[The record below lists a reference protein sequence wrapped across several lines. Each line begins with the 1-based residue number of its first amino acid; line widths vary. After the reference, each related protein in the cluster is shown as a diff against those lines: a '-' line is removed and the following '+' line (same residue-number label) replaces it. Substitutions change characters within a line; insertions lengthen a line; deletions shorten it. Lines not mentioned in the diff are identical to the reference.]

1 MSDLINR
8 DDFINSIVCSVSSP
22 CETKQEQRDAQ
33 FKQKYTVDAF
43 IKELKRAP
51 AVDAVEVVHAKWIT
65 TEIYSGMYRANLSET
80 TCTACGKRPN
90 IYMLKSEYC
99 PNCGAKM
106 GKRRESEVSE

>member
-1 MSDLINR
+1 MTNDLINR
-8 DDFINSIVCSVSSP
+8 DDFINYIVCLVSSP

-51 AVDAVEVVHAKWIT
+51 AVDAVEVVRCKDCQYYPQIDCF
-65 TEIYSGMYRANLSET
+65 GD
-80 TCTACGKRPN
+80 ACCNMFLRHSTVLVPR
-90 IYMLKSEYC
+90 KSTDYC
-99 PNCGAKM
+99 SY

>member
-1 MSDLINR
+1 MSDLISR

-51 AVDAVEVVHAKWIT
+51 AVDAVEVVRCKDCAKRHTPDCLMW
-65 TEIYSGMYRANLSET
+65 YQCSVCGGQWSWET
-80 TCTACGKRPN
+80 DNDFCSSGKR
-90 IYMLKSEYC
+90 K
-99 PNCGAKM
+99 
-106 GKRRESEVSE
+106 ESEVSE

>member
-51 AVDAVEVVHAKWIT
+51 AVEAVEVVRAHWINSSNRKYGNLDPEFRCSNCE
-65 TEIYSGMYRANLSET
+65 EIYWYFGVESFEF
-80 TCTACGKRPN
+80 
-90 IYMLKSEYC
+90 C

-106 GKRRESEVSE
+106 DKRKESEVSE

>member
-1 MSDLINR
+1 MSDLISR

-51 AVDAVEVVHAKWIT
+51 AVDAVEVVHAEWIDS
-65 TEIYSGMYRANLSET
+65 EYSGYQVCSRCRNCYVDENWL
-80 TCTACGKRPN
+80 GGDKWH
-90 IYMLKSEYC
+90 YC

-106 GKRRESEVSE
+106 DKRRESEVSE

>member
-1 MSDLINR
+1 MTNDLISR
-8 DDFINSIVCSVSSP
+8 DNFINSIVCSVSSP

-51 AVDAVEVVHAKWIT
+51 AVDAVEVVYCKNCI
-65 TEIYSGMYRANLSET
+65 NLGIKDFAYGY
-80 TCTACGKRPN
+80 CKYKMCGIIRPDD
-90 IYMLKSEYC
+90 YC
-99 PNCGAKM
+99 SF

>member
-1 MSDLINR
+1 MSDLISR

-51 AVDAVEVVHAKWIT
+51 TVDAVEVVHGYLT
-65 TEIYSGMYRANLSET
+65 HGYYGEYDNFDYCS
-80 TCTACGKRPN
+80 ACGARN
-90 IYMLKSEYC
+90 LEDSEYC
-99 PNCGAKM
+99 CQCGAKM
-106 GKRRESEVSE
+106 DGHKKDVM

>member
-51 AVDAVEVVHAKWIT
+51 AVDAVEVVHAEWKFDHMT
-65 TEIYSGMYRANLSET
+65 GET
-80 TCTACGKRPN
+80 AHYADCSICGVHKFF
-90 IYMLKSEYC
+90 KDVSEYSNFC

-106 GKRRESEVSE
+106 GERRESEVSE

>member
-1 MSDLINR
+1 MTNDLINR

-51 AVDAVEVVHAKWIT
+51 AVDAVEVVRCKDCLKRNTSMCHAGHEQADT
-65 TEIYSGMYRANLSET
+65 D
-80 TCTACGKRPN
+80 
-90 IYMLKSEYC
+90 YC
-99 PNCGAKM
+99 SHGE
-106 GKRRESEVSE
+106 RRESEVSE

>member
-51 AVDAVEVVHAKWIT
+51 AVDAVEVVHAYWIQS
-65 TEIYSGMYRANLSET
+65 ISGNGRYKMGCICSNCSRKVKNQGYAHTDN
-80 TCTACGKRPN
+80 
-90 IYMLKSEYC
+90 YC
-99 PNCGAKM
+99 PKCGAKM
-106 GKRRESEVSE
+106 DKRRESEVSE